1 MKIQA
6 IPTFAAGAVCA
17 TLLIPAVRALQEPD
31 PKQAPADMAAMMAKA
46 KRFIEPGKNHK
57 LLERFLGKWNTETR
71 IFMGGRSMPPE
82 KGTAECAWLMKGRW
96 LKLEA
101 SGTLMGRPNQ
111 VFMIIGYD
119 NFRHNYVT
127 TTVSSMDTAMLH
139 SEGHTDQAG
148 KVLLT
153 YGPLDEYLTGEV
165 AKMVKYIWR
174 FASED
179 KVVFEVH
186 DLAIGEQN
194 TKVIEITY
202 TKQA

>member
-1 MKIQA
+1 MRIQA
-6 IPTFAAGAVCA
+6 SAGFAAGALCA

-31 PKQAPADMAAMMAKA
+31 QKQQLADHAAMMAKA
-46 KRFIEPGKNHK
+46 KHFIEPGKNHK
-57 LLERFLGKWNTETR
+57 LLERLLGKWNTETR
-71 IFMGGRSMPPE
+71 FFMGARPTPPE

-96 LKLEA
+96 LKLET
-101 SGTLMGRPNQ
+101 SGTMMGRPSQ
-111 VFMIIGYD
+111 VFMILGYD

-127 TTVSSMDTAMLH
+127 TAVSNLDTAMLH
-139 SEGHTDQAG
+139 SEGHTDHAG

-174 FASED
+174 FASDD
-179 KVVFEVH
+179 KIVFEVH

-194 TKVIEITY
+194 TKVVEVTF
-202 TKQA
+202 TKAS

>member
-6 IPTFAAGAVCA
+6 IPSFVAGALCA
-17 TLLIPAVRALQEPD
+17 TLLIPAVSALQEPAQ
-31 PKQAPADMAAMMAKA
+31 KEVLADHAAMMAKA
-46 KRFIEPGKNHK
+46 KRFIEPGQNHK

-71 IFMGGRSMPPE
+71 FFMGGRSTPPE

-96 LKLEA
+96 LKYES
-101 SGTLMGRPNQ
+101 SGTMMGRPSQ

-127 TTVSSMDTAMLH
+127 AAVSSLDTALLH
-139 SEGHTDQAG
+139 SEGHTDQGG

-174 FASED
+174 FTSED
-179 KVVFEVH
+179 KMLFEVH

-194 TKVIEITY
+194 TKVVEVTY
-202 TKQA
+202 SKQS